1 MARVA
6 HRNWFQ
12 KFGQQFSAL
21 FCKNGLLAWR
31 NRRSTLLRL
40 SSPFVFMLLVWL
52 IDKAIQAEDRSLSQF
67 QIIRDPDAKP
77 VPDIPKCE
85 KDLYIGSG
93 CKDFMY
99 TVEVLDASTTVED
112 AEEQVELIVDR
123 IRENNN
129 PKIPKEKV
137 EKWPGRVEL
146 DEWLLEE
153 PETTQGAV
161 HFFVSDEGKKID
173 FTLQTNSTVKF
184 FKGNFQHPNFF
195 FQVPLQ
201 MAVEREI
208 VRQHLLNSGKESVAA
223 NLEWDV
229 AYKEFPHPA
238 FETGSV
244 VGSTLGPFLF
254 AANMFGFVI
263 QMSSMVSEKQ
273 AGMRQALRTMG
284 MLDSTYWL
292 SWAVWE
298 LLLIFTMSILNVVF
312 GFIFQFK
319 FFLNNSIFLVFWL
332 LFLFQMAMSSLG
344 MVFSVFLS
352 KATSA
357 TVVGFVTFL
366 IGWITQSVVLFGIPY
381 SSKYFRRYGSIITI
395 IFSALP
401 WNLFSKGITDLG
413 NATANDELSGLS
425 WLERSSYCRDLRGN
439 VACEDEA
446 AKGVDYI
453 DCTCVMPLSDIFG
466 VLFALYALYFVLAV
480 YLEKVLP
487 NEMGMSLPPW
497 YFLTP
502 GYWGLGS
509 KHILPLRSVNM
520 VDDNGIDEDVT
531 EEKAK
536 MQTRLDKNT
545 HIPQSGSDAVE
556 LFDLQKCFGSFWSI
570 KGSWFAIEKNQLFCL
585 LGPNG
590 AGKTT
595 TINCLTGVIP
605 PSGGDALV
613 YGESIRA
620 NGGMDRIRTMMGV
633 CPQFD
638 VLWEE
643 LTGEEHL
650 RIFGHVKGL
659 EWDAVNGEA
668 ATLLERVK
676 LTSSGRQRSGTYS
689 GGMKRRLS
697 VAIALLG
704 DPQIVYLDEPTTG
717 MDPISRR
724 YVWDIIESAK
734 AGRAIVLTTHSMEEA
749 DILGDRISIMARGR
763 IRAIGSSIRLKQK
776 FGAGYEVSVSVGAPN
791 GQSSTADLQSLKADG
806 DAVKEF
812 FRSSLN
818 LTPREENRAYI
829 TYLIPR
835 DLEKALPDFL
845 NKLESE
851 QQRLKITD
859 VQLSLTTLEEVFLK
873 IAREAETEA
882 IRQTGATHMPV
893 PFTNGVQ
900 AAVELNQDTFVMPD
914 WGVTYKIVWGQDE
927 SGSVMIMDVIPQG
940 EVPEGTPEPNLGA
953 LY

>member
-1 MARVA
+1 M
-6 HRNWFQ
+6 
-12 KFGQQFSAL
+12 
-21 FCKNGLLAWR
+21 
-31 NRRSTLLRL
+31 RL

-52 IDKAIQAEDRSLSQF
+52 IDKAIQAEDRGLSQF
-67 QIIRDPDAKP
+67 QVVRDPKAEP
-77 VPDIPKCE
+77 VTDIPKCE
-85 KDLYIGSG
+85 KDLFLDSG

-99 TVEVLDASTTVED
+99 TVEVLDGDTSVED
-112 AEEQVELIVDR
+112 AEEQVELIVER
-123 IRENNN
+123 IRENND
-129 PKIPKEKV
+129 PKIPKDKV
-137 EKWPGRVEL
+137 VKFPGRLEL
-146 DEWLLEE
+146 DKWLLEE
-153 PETTQGAV
+153 PETTMGAV
-161 HFFVSDEGKKID
+161 HFFVSEEGKKID
-173 FTLQTNSTVKF
+173 FTLQTNSTIKF
-184 FKGNFQHPNFF
+184 FKGQFQHPNFF
-195 FQVPLQ
+195 FQLPLQ

-208 VRQHLLNSGKESVAA
+208 VRQHLLNDGKDAVAA
-223 NLEWDV
+223 DLEWDV

-263 QMSSMVSEKQ
+263 QMSTMVNEKQ

-284 MLDSTYWL
+284 MLDSAYWL
-292 SWAVWE
+292 SWGTWE
-298 LLLIFTMSILNVVF
+298 LLLIFVMSILNIVF

-319 FFLNNSIFLVFWL
+319 FFLDNSVFLVFWL
-332 LFLFQMAMSSLG
+332 LFLFQLAMSSLG

-381 SSKYFRRYGSIITI
+381 SSKYFRRFNSIITI

-413 NATANDELSGLS
+413 NATANDETGGLS
-425 WLERSSYCRDLRGN
+425 WSEGSSYCRDERGN
-439 VACEDEA
+439 NACEDEA
-446 AKGVDYI
+446 AEVVDYL
-453 DCTCVMPLSDIFG
+453 DCSCVMPLTDIFG
-466 VLFALYALYFVLAV
+466 VLFALYVLYFVLAV

-487 NEMGMSLPPW
+487 NEMGMRLQPW
-497 YFLTP
+497 YFLTQ
-502 GYWGLGS
+502 GYWGRGS
-509 KHILPLRSVNM
+509 KHIPPLRSETHNETNAV
-520 VDDNGIDEDVT
+520 DEDVAQ
-531 EEKAK
+531 EKAK
-536 MQTRLDKNT
+536 MQARLNKDT
-545 HIPQSGSDAVE
+545 SIPESGGDAVE
-556 LFDLQKCFGSFWSI
+556 LFDLQKKFGSFWSI
-570 KGSWFAIEKNQLFCL
+570 KGSWFSIEKNQLFCL

-605 PSGGDALV
+605 PTGGDALV

-638 VLWEE
+638 VLWDE

-650 RIFGHVKGL
+650 QTFGHVKGL
-659 EWDAVNGEA
+659 EWDAVKGEA
-668 ATLLERVK
+668 ASLLERVK
-676 LTSSGRQRSGTYS
+676 LTSAGRQRSGTYS

-704 DPQIVYLDEPTTG
+704 DPRIVYLDEPTTG

-776 FGAGYEVSVSVGAPN
+776 FGAGYEVSVSVGAAHASE
-791 GQSSTADLQSLKADG
+791 SSTDDMQNVKTDA

-812 FRSSLN
+812 FRDSLG
-818 LTPREENRAYI
+818 LSPKEENRAYI

-835 DLEKALPDFL
+835 NQEKALPGFL

-851 QQRLKITD
+851 QERLKITD
-859 VQLSLTTLEEVFLK
+859 IQLSLTTLEEVFLK
-873 IAREAETEA
+873 IARDAETEA
-882 IRQTGATHMPV
+882 MRQTGATHMPV
-893 PFTNGVQ
+893 PFTNGVH
-900 AAVELNQDTFVMPD
+900 AAVELGQDTFVMPE
-914 WGVTYKIVWGQDE
+914 WGVTYNIVWGQDE
-927 SGSVMIMDVIPQG
+927 SGNVMIMDVIPQG
-940 EVPEGTPEPNLGA
+940 EVPEGTPEPVVA
-953 LY
+953 